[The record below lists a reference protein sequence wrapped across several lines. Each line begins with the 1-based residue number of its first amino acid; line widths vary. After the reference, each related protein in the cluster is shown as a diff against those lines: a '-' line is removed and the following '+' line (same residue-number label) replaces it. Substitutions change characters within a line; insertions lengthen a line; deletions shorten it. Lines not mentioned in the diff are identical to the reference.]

1 MRKYGV
7 IRILIIF
14 SCIILFALCKSFQL
28 EKSLNPE
35 EKEFLS
41 QVRFIITKEEKNIY
55 LRLPESDRKAFV
67 EEFWA
72 KRDPDPLTEENE
84 FKIEYYS
91 RIESA
96 NRIFRGEGIP
106 GWLTDRGRMY
116 IIFGPPFSRKYYPPG
131 SEVGIRRAREIWYYG
146 NFPVIFED
154 TNSNGVF
161 RLLTTNVAH
170 LGEINYALRE
180 VTEDHRDQIEQ
191 YTNQRFILD
200 FDVKLEESSDIPV
213 ILVKIPYRNIWF
225 KEKTDEKILETNLS
239 IDITILD
246 VEEKTVFEHNQ
257 DYPVSLTEESLEDQW
272 KDEFII
278 EIPVILATGKYS
290 VQATL
295 TNTTGNKTVSKKFQ
309 IRVK

>member
-14 SCIILFALCKSFQL
+14 SCIVLLVVCKSYQL
-28 EKSLNPE
+28 AKSLNPE

-72 KRDPDPLTEENE
+72 KRDPNPLTEENE

-96 NRIFRGEGIP
+96 KRMFRGEGIP
-106 GWLTDRGRMY
+106 GWLTDRGRVY
-116 IIFGPPFSRKYYPPG
+116 IIFGPPFSRKYYPSQ
-131 SEVGIRRAREIWYYG
+131 SEAGIRRAREIWYYG
-146 NFPVIFED
+146 TFPVIFEE
-154 TNSNGVF
+154 THSNGVF
-161 RLLTTNVAH
+161 RLLTTDLAH

-191 YTNQRFILD
+191 HTDQRFILD
-200 FDVKLEESSDIPV
+200 FDVKLEENSNIPV

-225 KEKTDEKILETNLS
+225 KDKTDEKILETNLS
-239 IDITILD
+239 IDLKILD

-257 DYPVSLTEESLEDQW
+257 DYLVSLSEESLENKW
-272 KDEFII
+272 KEEFII

-290 VQATL
+290 IQANL
-295 TNTTGNKTVSKKFQ
+295 TNTTGNKTVSKRFQ

>member
-1 MRKYGV
+1 MKKFGV

-14 SCIILFALCKSFQL
+14 SCIILLTLCKSYQL

-55 LRLPESDRKAFV
+55 LLLPESDRPDFV

-72 KRDPDPLTEENE
+72 KRDPDPLTDENE
-84 FKIEYYS
+84 FKVEYYS

-96 NRIFRGEGIP
+96 KRMFRGEGMP
-106 GWLTDRGRMY
+106 GWLTDRGRVY
-116 IIFGPPFSRKYYPPG
+116 VIFGPPFSRKYYPRG
-131 SEVGIRRAREIWYYG
+131 SEVGLQRDREIWYYG

-154 TNSNGVF
+154 TRSNGVY
-161 RLLTTNVAH
+161 RLLSMNVAH

-180 VTEDHRDQIEQ
+180 VTEDHRKQIEQ
-191 YTNQRFILD
+191 YTDHRFILD
-200 FDVKLEESSDIPV
+200 FDVKLEETSDIPV

-225 KEKTDEKILETNLS
+225 QEKTDEKVLETNLS
-239 IDITILD
+239 VDLKILD
-246 VEEKTVFEHNQ
+246 VEEETVFEHNQ
-257 DYPVSLTEESLEDQW
+257 DYPVSVTEESLEDKW
-272 KDEFII
+272 KEEFII

-290 VQATL
+290 IQATL

-309 IRVK
+309 IRVE